1 MDGWSSDSQN
11 FPKNKKGT
19 WVRDADRPIS
29 LLGGIASGRPTALLI
44 CDRCPRYGTG
54 SVRKMRSVYGRK
66 DGIENSK
73 EG

>member
-29 LLGGIASGRPTALLI
+29 LLGGNASGRPTALLI
-44 CDRCPRYGTG
+44 CLVWSG
-54 SVRKMRSVYGRK
+54 SVRKMRSVHGHK